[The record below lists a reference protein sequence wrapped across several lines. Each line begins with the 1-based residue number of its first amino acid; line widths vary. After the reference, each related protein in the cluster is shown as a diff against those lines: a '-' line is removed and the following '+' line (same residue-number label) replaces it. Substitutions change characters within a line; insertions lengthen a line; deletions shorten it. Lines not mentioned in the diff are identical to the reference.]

1 MIMLLAAL
9 ASVAVGIAAYFLLL
23 MADARKLRERMFGR
37 HPFFIPDERPAEE
50 PLITSDHASWVAPPF
65 RSVTPPSLGSR
76 GSLYSTTPGSPGA
89 D

>member
-1 MIMLLAAL
+1 MLLAAL

-37 HPFFIPDERPAEE
+37 HPFFIPDELPTEE
-50 PLITSDHASWVAPPF
+50 SLIAADHASWMAPPF
-65 RSVTPPSLGSR
+65 RSVTPPSLGGR
-76 GSLYSTTPGSPGA
+76 GSMYSTTPGSPGA

>member
-1 MIMLLAAL
+1 MTIILAAL
-9 ASVAVGIAAYFLLL
+9 ACVAAGTAAYFLLL

-37 HPFFIPDERPAEE
+37 RPSFIPDEPPTEE
-50 PLITSDHASWVAPPF
+50 PLMISDHASWMETPF
-65 RSVTPPSLGSR
+65 RSVTPPSLGGR